1 MMNQAL
7 FISPLSIV
15 SKHFA
20 SQINKA
26 DQNFS
31 RSSKMPFVL
40 SANEFDND
48 SLPIVELG
56 SLDELWFQVA
66 GTRCNLTCT
75 HCFISCSP
83 QNDSFGF
90 LSFGD
95 VERRLL
101 ESVKWGVKEF
111 YFTGGEPFLNPDMVT
126 ILERTLD
133 FGPATVLTNGTV
145 LKPEWLERLRTAE
158 QGSVYSL
165 EFRVSIDGPT
175 ADLNDPIRGSRTF
188 ERALRGVE
196 LLVQHSFLPI
206 ITMTRVWDDAEDS
219 AVLDQFREVLR
230 QHGYDRAR
238 LKVLPRLQLGAEA
251 NRTCGYSAADRVTAE
266 MLVGYD
272 TSQLVCQHSRVVTD
286 RGIAVCPILI
296 DSHEAIL
303 GQTLADANRGFAIA
317 HGACATCYQFGAICT
332 NPSSG

>member
-1 MMNQAL
+1 M
-7 FISPLSIV
+7 I
-15 SKHFA
+15 
-20 SQINKA
+20 
-26 DQNFS
+26 
-31 RSSKMPFVL
+31 
-40 SANEFDND
+40 ANTEQ
-48 SLPIVELG
+48 LPIVELG

-66 GTRCNLTCT
+66 GTRCNLACA

-83 QNDSFGF
+83 HNNSFGF
-90 LSFGD
+90 LSLD
-95 VERRLL
+95 EVERRLL

-111 YFTGGEPFLNPDMVT
+111 YFTGGEPFLNPDMVS

-145 LKPEWLERLRTAE
+145 LKPEWLERLQAAE
-158 QGSVYSL
+158 QGSLYSL

-175 ADLNDPIRGSRTF
+175 PELNDPIRGPRTF

-196 LLVQHSFLPI
+196 LLVQHGFLPI
-206 ITMTRVWDDAEDS
+206 ITMTRIWDEAEND
-219 AVLDQFREVLR
+219 AVLGQFREVLR
-230 QHGYDRAR
+230 QHGYNRPR

-296 DSHEAIL
+296 DSRDAIL
-303 GQTLADANRGFAIA
+303 GQSLDDANRGFAIS

-332 NPSSG
+332 NPSSAGGRGGQ

>member
-1 MMNQAL
+1 MDTVAKTEQ
-7 FISPLSIV
+7 
-15 SKHFA
+15 
-20 SQINKA
+20 
-26 DQNFS
+26 
-31 RSSKMPFVL
+31 
-40 SANEFDND
+40 
-48 SLPIVELG
+48 LPIVELG

-83 QNDSFGF
+83 HNDSFGF
-90 LSFGD
+90 LSFEE

-101 ESVKWGVKEF
+101 ESVEWGVKEF
-111 YFTGGEPFLNPDMVT
+111 YFTGGEPFLNPDMVA

-158 QGSVYSL
+158 QGSLYSL

-175 ADLNDPIRGSRTF
+175 PELNDPIRGPRTF
-188 ERALRGVE
+188 ERAMLGVE
-196 LLVQHSFLPI
+196 LLVQFGFLPI
-206 ITMTRVWDDAEDS
+206 ITMTRVWDQSQDS
-219 AVLDQFREVLR
+219 EILGQFRDVLHR
-230 QHGYDRAR
+230 HGYDRPR

-251 NRTCGYSAADRVTAE
+251 NRTCGYSSSDRVTSE
-266 MLVGYD
+266 MLANYD
-272 TSQLVCQHSRVVTD
+272 TSHFICQHSRVVTD

-296 DSHEAIL
+296 DSPNAIL
-303 GQTLADANRGFAIA
+303 GRTLNDASRGFAIT

-332 NPSSG
+332 NPSSGHSLQPLTTDN

>member
-1 MMNQAL
+1 M
-7 FISPLSIV
+7 I
-15 SKHFA
+15 
-20 SQINKA
+20 
-26 DQNFS
+26 
-31 RSSKMPFVL
+31 
-40 SANEFDND
+40 ANTEQ
-48 SLPIVELG
+48 LPIVELG

-66 GTRCNLTCT
+66 GTRCNLACA

-83 QNDSFGF
+83 HNNSFGF
-90 LSFGD
+90 LSLD
-95 VERRLL
+95 EVERRLL

-111 YFTGGEPFLNPDMVT
+111 YFTGGEPFLNPDMVS

-145 LKPEWLERLRTAE
+145 LKPEWLEQLQAAE
-158 QGSVYSL
+158 QGSLYSL

-175 ADLNDPIRGSRTF
+175 PELNDPIRGPRTF

-196 LLVQHSFLPI
+196 LLVQHGFLPI
-206 ITMTRVWDDAEDS
+206 ITMTRIWDEAEND
-219 AVLDQFREVLR
+219 AVLGQFREVLR
-230 QHGYDRAR
+230 QHGYNRPR

-296 DSHEAIL
+296 DSRDAIL
-303 GQTLADANRGFAIA
+303 GQSLDDANRGFAIS

-332 NPSSG
+332 NPSSVGGRGGQ